1 MHTLQVQARL
11 QSALQQFLRSA
22 AIGLLVA
29 ISAGSALAQSR
40 NLAPGFTNLP
50 ANAKI
55 LVTPIDVEL
64 FSISAGGVSEPRA
77 DWTSAA
83 QANMKKELGRLREK
97 YRGESVELDEQ
108 TADDNAELLAL
119 HAAVARSINLHHG
132 IGGMWALPTKN
143 GQLDWS
149 FGDALRP
156 LKHKSGAN
164 YALFIWIRDS
174 YASAER
180 VAAMVLMAVL
190 GVGLSG
196 GSQQGYASLVD
207 LDTGRVLWF
216 NSLARAS
223 GDLREPAKAVETVDT
238 LLAGFPAAR

>member
-108 TADDNAELLAL
+108 TANCS
-119 HAAVARSINLHHG
+119 RC
-132 IGGMWALPTKN
+132 M
-143 GQLDWS
+143 QL
-149 FGDALRP
+149 
-156 LKHKSGAN
+156 
-164 YALFIWIRDS
+164 
-174 YASAER
+174 
-180 VAAMVLMAVL
+180 
-190 GVGLSG
+190 
-196 GSQQGYASLVD
+196 
-207 LDTGRVLWF
+207 
-216 NSLARAS
+216 
-223 GDLREPAKAVETVDT
+223 
-238 LLAGFPAAR
+238 